1 MNTID
6 QQSEALIER
15 LLTGDRSARDK
26 LIVINRP
33 LVRTTVE
40 RLLNVWVSCRH
51 LRDDLIGEGTL
62 ILVETIGKEI
72 ERLEAGGTRQPLQNY
87 LITALRR
94 RLIDELEK
102 QASHYQVHQYVK
114 APEHALAAEDP
125 IFTQIEDREFLSSLC
140 ESKREREI
148 LTLFLEGRNQVDISR
163 ETGYTENVVN
173 KTFQQFRE
181 KLREAQENL
190 SEARSV

>member
-6 QQSEALIER
+6 QQCEALIEQ

-26 LIVINRP
+26 LIEINQP

-51 LRDDLIGEGTL
+51 LRNDLISEGML
-62 ILVETIGKEI
+62 ILIETIGKEI
-72 ERLEAGGTRQPLQNY
+72 ERLEAGGTRRPLQNY

-114 APEHALAAEDP
+114 ASEHALAAEDP
-125 IFTQIEDREFLSSLC
+125 IFTQIEDREFLLSLC

-148 LTLFLEGRNQVDISR
+148 LTLFLEGRNQVDISK

-173 KTFQQFRE
+173 KTFRQFRG
-181 KLREAQENL
+181 KLREAQESL
-190 SEARSV
+190 SEAGSV